1 MAISDLSLPHCD
13 ELDGLANAVMETQ
26 GFKTSITRHYVMPK
40 VERDVIF
47 VDSWLSMFAHCGT
60 HIDCPRHISQ
70 TGRTVDQMP
79 LDQFMGPAC
88 VLDFSSK
95 GADEAITAADLEKYS
110 ALVQESDIALFYT
123 GWSDKYWN
131 SYHYLYRSPFLSGDG
146 ARWLVK
152 KKVKAVGFGC
162 LQEEEVEKI
171 PDNVPKNYVVHRT
184 LLGAGIIQIEHMT
197 NLGAIPSD
205 RCHVSAMPLKLIG
218 VEGSPV
224 RAVAWVD

>member
-1 MAISDLSLPHCD
+1 M
-13 ELDGLANAVMETQ
+13 
-26 GFKTSITRHYVMPK
+26 
-40 VERDVIF
+40 
-47 VDSWLSMFAHCGT
+47 
-60 HIDCPRHISQ
+60 
-70 TGRTVDQMP
+70 
-79 LDQFMGPAC
+79 
-88 VLDFSSK
+88 
-95 GADEAITAADLEKYS
+95 
-110 ALVQESDIALFYT
+110 
-123 GWSDKYWN
+123 
-131 SYHYLYRSPFLSGDG
+131 
-146 ARWLVK
+146 K

-224 RAVAWVD
+224 RAVGWVD